1 MFIKKIACIR
11 SVAFVLCVASF
22 MPLSCYQHD
31 IEVTVA
37 RVHTDTSDIKKYITE
52 RVASDLKKAKI
63 FGKGMAHFVK
73 GISHYAFDAIPY
85 EFFAFPKAVNDV
97 FKRFEEGLEEAVAY
111 IQETKE
117 TFKRNYMGNK
127 RTLNQSHLAEFLY
140 HHVVDKIHVAAEQ
153 RAILKRDPLKMDEY
167 VRRGIVKRDEYMY
180 FTLLNFVV
188 RYYLEQEVRHK

>member
-1 MFIKKIACIR
+1 MFIKKIACMR
-11 SVAFVLCVASF
+11 SVAFVLCIASF
-22 MPLSCYQHD
+22 VPLSCYQHD

-73 GISHYAFDAIPY
+73 GISHYAFDAIPF
-85 EFFAFPKAVNDV
+85 EFFADSKAVNDV
-97 FKRFEEGLEEAVAY
+97 FKRLEEGVSY

-117 TFKRNYMGNK
+117 AFKRNYMSNK

-140 HHVVDKIHVAAEQ
+140 HHVVDNVHITAEQ
-153 RAILKRDPLKMDEY
+153 RVALKRDPLKMDEY
-167 VRRGIVKRDEYMY
+167 VRRGIVKKEEYMY
-180 FTLLNFVV
+180 YTLLNFVV
-188 RYYLEQEVRHK
+188 RYYLEHETKHK